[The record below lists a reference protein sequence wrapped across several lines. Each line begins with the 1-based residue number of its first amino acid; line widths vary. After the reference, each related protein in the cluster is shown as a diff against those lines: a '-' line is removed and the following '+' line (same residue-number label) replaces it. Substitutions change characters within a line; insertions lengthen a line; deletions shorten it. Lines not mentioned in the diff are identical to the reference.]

1 MYAAITPIRMIT
13 LPIISTI
20 GLSDITALSIF
31 CAAVSAFVAAAQIF
45 VQLAATANS
54 AKAAAAASTSGPMT
68 SILFATQLMASSS
81 GCKAMIAILLT
92 CVQTS
97 DQVSGISLNFW
108 LVSSAEDSSA
118 DLTTLAVSSPS
129 CAMLRISPTDTPR

>member
-1 MYAAITPIRMIT
+1 
-13 LPIISTI
+13 
-20 GLSDITALSIF
+20 
-31 CAAVSAFVAAAQIF
+31 
-45 VQLAATANS
+45 
-54 AKAAAAASTSGPMT
+54 MT

-81 GCKAMIAILLT
+81 GCKAMIAMLLA

-118 DLTTLAVSSPS
+118 DLTMLAVSSPS